1 MSYFI
6 WAKEQG
12 YKVTCKESDQDLIY
26 IILYK
31 FSKLAFMNFYIEIY
45 GGNDNVVKYS
55 KYIY

>member
-55 KYIY
+55 K